1 MIPVLDALENAALP
15 LTLDGMKQAEA
26 YDRAADWLEKVG
38 LSDRLHHRPDELS
51 GGQQQRVAIARALTA
66 EPMLILADEPTG
78 NLDSRAADEVVGL
91 LRQVADKWGRTIL
104 LVTHDPRLAA
114 HADRIVFLKDG
125 RIVDETRLSGKE
137 QDRAAL
143 VREQVEVLA

>member
-1 MIPVLDALENAALP
+1 
-15 LTLDGMKQAEA
+15 
-26 YDRAADWLEKVG
+26 
-38 LSDRLHHRPDELS
+38 
-51 GGQQQRVAIARALTA
+51 
-66 EPMLILADEPTG
+66 MLILADEPTG
-78 NLDSRAADEVVGL
+78 NLDSRAADEIVGL
-91 LRQVADKWGRTIL
+91 LRQVADEWSRTIL

-137 QDRAAL
+137 QDKAAL